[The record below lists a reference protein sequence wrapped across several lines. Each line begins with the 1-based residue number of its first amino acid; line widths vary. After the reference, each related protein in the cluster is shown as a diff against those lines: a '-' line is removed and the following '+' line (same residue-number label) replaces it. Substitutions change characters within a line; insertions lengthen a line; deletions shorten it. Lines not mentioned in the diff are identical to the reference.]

1 MNVRGLRDKLKRKKV
16 ILWLKQKCDIAFL
29 QETYWTNELETRIT
43 SDWNGRC
50 IFNHGTN
57 HSKGVA
63 VLIKK
68 ELDLNIVNTF
78 VMDVHIGRAIG
89 FRFIYNKKSF
99 LCLNVYAPAKNSEKI
114 YFIKHLSIGL
124 IR

>member
-16 ILWLKQKCDIAFL
+16 ILWLRQQKCDIAFL
-29 QETYWTNELETRIT
+29 QETYWTNELETRI
-43 SDWNGRC
+43 SADWNGRC

-68 ELDLNIVNTF
+68 ELDLNIVNKF
-78 VMDVHIGRAIG
+78 VMDVYTERAIG
-89 FRFIYNKKSF
+89 FRFIY
-99 LCLNVYAPAKNSEKI
+99 I
-114 YFIKHLSIGL
+114 
-124 IR
+124 IRNHFCV